1 VREDPLMLSNEDRVV
16 ELLEQILRVVA
27 LQVGADKSMT
37 ERARLLKTAG
47 LDNQTIARVLNTS
60 SAVVRTL
67 TSNLSRNARLL
78 RETKRDRNRKLLRL
92 RKALRKTRTS

>member
-1 VREDPLMLSNEDRVV
+1 MLSNEDRVV

-92 RKALRKTRTS
+92 RKALRKARAS